1 MAGAGG
7 RVGAGAAPA
16 PRDDLGVR
24 VRRGAGRELDLAR
37 RLVAAVGRDRLAGG
51 ADDGDGRFCQMSFS
65 AIWIAA
71 AIGIATRA
79 PSTPSSFAPIRIA
92 VITASGCRFT
102 ARR

>member
-1 MAGAGG
+1 
-7 RVGAGAAPA
+7 
-16 PRDDLGVR
+16 
-24 VRRGAGRELDLAR
+24 
-37 RLVAAVGRDRLAGG
+37 
-51 ADDGDGRFCQMSFS
+51 MSFS

-79 PSTPSSFAPIRIA
+79 PSTPSRFEPIRIA